1 MEPSSCLT
9 SPYVGVGGPT
19 IARSRSTPQGVHR
32 APAVA
37 PYRRLH
43 GTMCVKPSCLGCIDR
58 SVPCMSASRDSVWP
72 SEPLSI
78 PNGATCLPSLVLT
91 PWHAT
96 LSVWIDYDY
105 QFTMW
110 GRKYLLNFRLSK
122 QSCQTSICNQS
133 TKFFNLICFLS
144 EYHYTKPLIKNN
156 YALAPRLLV
165 PCP

>member
-1 MEPSSCLT
+1 MNHLNHYNQCITLPVVGDWLPPRLRGALAVEPSSCLT

-58 SVPCMSASRDSVWP
+58 SVPCMLASRDSVWP

-78 PNGATCLPSLVLT
+78 PNVATCLPSHVLT
-91 PWHAT
+91 PLHAT
-96 LSVWIDYDY
+96 LVWLIALFY
-105 QFTMW
+105 MH
-110 GRKYLLNFRLSK
+110 GRRERMRREMS
-122 QSCQTSICNQS
+122 
-133 TKFFNLICFLS
+133 
-144 EYHYTKPLIKNN
+144 
-156 YALAPRLLV
+156 YA
-165 PCP
+165 

>member
-1 MEPSSCLT
+1 MGLPKHKVPIAKPMQMSCITSITTTSALHCRLLVTGYHHACGALAVEPSSCLT

-58 SVPCMSASRDSVWP
+58 SVPCMLASRDSVWP

-96 LSVWIDYDY
+96 LWFTLVVW
-105 QFTMW
+105 
-110 GRKYLLNFRLSK
+110 
-122 QSCQTSICNQS
+122 
-133 TKFFNLICFLS
+133 LI
-144 EYHYTKPLIKNN
+144 ETTI
-156 YALAPRLLV
+156 
-165 PCP
+165 